1 MNNNI
6 LIFIS
11 LVALLFSACEKEPA
25 IRFGFNTE
33 YNTNSQGITIMHSDD
48 AAHDLILTG
57 CITVERGSV
66 CVELLSP
73 MGEAAFSIM
82 LNTPGIF
89 NIDEKFQN
97 YSGNWVL
104 KYRSLGGKG
113 QLTLHLNRIV

>member
-6 LIFIS
+6 LIFIT

-33 YNTNSQGITIMHSDD
+33 YNTSSQGITIMHSDD
-48 AAHDLILTG
+48 VAHDLTLTG
-57 CITVERGSV
+57 CITVESGSV
-66 CVELLSP
+66 YIELLSP
-73 MGEAAFSIM
+73 MGEVAFSIM

-113 QLTLHLNRIV
+113 QLTLHINRVV